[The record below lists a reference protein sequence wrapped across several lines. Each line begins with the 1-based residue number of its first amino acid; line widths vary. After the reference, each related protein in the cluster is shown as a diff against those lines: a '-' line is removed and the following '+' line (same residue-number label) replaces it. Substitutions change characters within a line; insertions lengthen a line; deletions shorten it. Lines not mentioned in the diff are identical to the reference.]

1 MCGNVDVVK
10 INKIKEI
17 IESGVTVLYVSH
29 NAASVKEIC
38 ARSIFLKKGT
48 VMFDG
53 PTDETLRVYEES
65 KKKK

>member
-1 MCGNVDVVK
+1 MRCPECNAEIADVGSDCEKCGYK
-10 INKIKEI
+10 
-17 IESGVTVLYVSH
+17 
-29 NAASVKEIC
+29 AASVKEIC

-53 PTDETLRVYEES
+53 PTDETLRLYEES